1 MGSTLARH
9 NDLKL
14 VEVLTDAFKD
24 RLNRI
29 YSLMR
34 AHPRMSSNPGLF
46 DYLWEVKELAIV
58 EKRSSIEI
66 PSGWLEEL
74 GSEFDEMILD
84 AAHSH

>member
-1 MGSTLARH
+1 
-9 NDLKL
+9 
-14 VEVLTDAFKD
+14 
-24 RLNRI
+24 
-29 YSLMR
+29 
-34 AHPRMSSNPGLF
+34 MSSNPGLF